1 MKQISIKICFL
12 IFLQFGIAQVE
23 GVKNG
28 SGIERLRNTIVGFLN
43 EKFAD
48 KKVEYLVDLKTKLDE
63 NLIQG
68 RDEIYVIQ
76 KSGSGYKGYQTFKIK
91 VCSNGDCKEML
102 VQAFVRTFE
111 DVLLAKKDLK
121 RGEIME
127 SNEKIFDSFLI
138 EKVETTFLRDN
149 FVSDARVILG
159 KKVKKLI
166 KRGEVIFETYFEDL
180 PLIKA
185 GERVR
190 VIAKIGNVKVE
201 TFGIAKAD
209 GKLNDFIRVL
219 NPTSGKLFDAKVVNR
234 GVVEVEIE
242 N

>member
-1 MKQISIKICFL
+1 MKQVAIKICFM
-12 IFLQFGIAQVE
+12 IFLQFAVAQVE
-23 GVKNG
+23 SVKNG
-28 SGIERLRNTIVGFLN
+28 SGLERLKSAIIGFLN
-43 EKFAD
+43 DKFAD
-48 KKVEYLVDLKTKLDE
+48 RKVEYIVDLKTKMGE
-63 NLIQG
+63 SLIQSS
-68 RDEIYVIQ
+68 DEIYVIQ
-76 KSGSGYKGYQTFKIK
+76 KSGSDYKGYQTFKIK
-91 VCSNGDCKEML
+91 VCSNGDRKEML
-102 VQAFVRTFE
+102 VQAFVRTFGN
-111 DVLLAKKDLK
+111 VLLARKDLK
-121 RGEIME
+121 RGEVIE

-138 EKVETTFLRDN
+138 EKVETTFLRDD
-149 FVSDARVILG
+149 FVSDATTILG

-166 KRGEVIFETYFEDL
+166 RKGEVIYESYFEDL

-190 VIAKIGNVKVE
+190 VVAKIGNVKVE